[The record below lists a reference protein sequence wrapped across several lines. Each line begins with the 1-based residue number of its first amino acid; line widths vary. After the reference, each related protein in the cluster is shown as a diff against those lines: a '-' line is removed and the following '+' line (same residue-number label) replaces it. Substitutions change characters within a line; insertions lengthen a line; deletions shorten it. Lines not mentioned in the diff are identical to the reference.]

1 MKEPAKEPGA
11 PAAVA
16 ATHLDAALRA
26 LGIVP
31 EGPHL
36 AGTPER
42 VAALWAQLFAGRDP
56 ANAPDL
62 ATFPNPAPSAGMVL
76 AARLPFHSM
85 CAHHLLPFFGR
96 ASVAYLPADRI
107 VGLGALPRLVDH
119 HARRPTLQE
128 DIAAGVADALE
139 GALAPRG
146 VAVHLSARHLC
157 MEMRGAR
164 KRGRIETV
172 LWRGTFADEPI
183 LRGEFL
189 AAARRRGGRRDA
201 RAGRAHEDER

>member
-1 MKEPAKEPGA
+1 MKEQAASAA
-11 PAAVA
+11 P
-16 ATHLDAALRA
+16 HLEAALRA
-26 LGIVP
+26 LGIAP

-42 VAALWAQLFAGRDP
+42 VAALWAQLFAGLDP
-56 ANAPDL
+56 AHAPDL

-96 ASVAYLPADRI
+96 ASVAYLPGASI

-128 DIAAGVADALE
+128 DIAAGVADALDR
-139 GALAPRG
+139 ALAPRG
-146 VAVHLSARHLC
+146 VAIHLSARHLC

-172 LWRGTFADEPI
+172 LWRGAFAEDPV

-189 AAARRRGGRRDA
+189 AGARRRGSRG
-201 RAGRAHEDER
+201 ERERERQGGEER

>member
-1 MKEPAKEPGA
+1 MKEPAST
-11 PAAVA
+11 AAS
-16 ATHLDAALRA
+16 HLESALRA
-26 LGIVP
+26 LGVPP

-36 AGTPER
+36 SGTPER
-42 VAALWAQLFAGRDP
+42 VAELWAQLFSGLDP
-56 ANAPDL
+56 ARTPDL
-62 ATFPNPAPSAGMVL
+62 ATFPNPSPAAGMVV

-96 ASVAYLPADRI
+96 ASVAYLPGESI
-107 VGLGALPRLVDH
+107 VGIGALPRLVDH

-128 DIAAGVADALE
+128 DVAAGVADALE
-139 GALAPRG
+139 AALAPRG

-164 KRGRIETV
+164 KRGRIETA
-172 LWRGTFADEPI
+172 LWRGAFAEDPL

-189 AAARRRGGRRDA
+189 AAARRRASGGGRRD
-201 RAGRAHEDER
+201 EER

>member
-1 MKEPAKEPGA
+1 MKEPAASAA
-11 PAAVA
+11 P
-16 ATHLDAALRA
+16 HLDAALRA
-26 LGIVP
+26 LGVPP

-36 AGTPER
+36 AGTPAR
-42 VAALWAQLFAGRDP
+42 VAALWAQLFAGLDP
-56 ANAPDL
+56 AHAPDL
-62 ATFPNPAPSAGMVL
+62 ATFPNPSPAAGMVL

-96 ASVAYLPADRI
+96 ASVAYLPGTSI

-139 GALAPRG
+139 RVLDPRG

-164 KRGRIETV
+164 KRGRIETA
-172 LWRGTFADEPI
+172 LWRGAFADDPV

-189 AAARRRGGRRDA
+189 AAARKRARHGRG
-201 RAGRAHEDER
+201 EER